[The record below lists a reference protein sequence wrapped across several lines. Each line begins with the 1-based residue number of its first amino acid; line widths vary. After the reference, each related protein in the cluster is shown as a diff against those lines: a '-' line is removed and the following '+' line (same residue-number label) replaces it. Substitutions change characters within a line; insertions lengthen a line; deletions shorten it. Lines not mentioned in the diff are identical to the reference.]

1 VNNDGQVSLDDW
13 NAVWVALGSPD
24 NIAPPT
30 GPVAWNSGVGTLGY
44 DRRIEGNEYSDL
56 IDVNIEDDVYDQ
68 NGSVY
73 VRYPF
78 TIADPDALAGL
89 ALNVRFDD
97 AFVAYLNGE
106 EIARSGAVG
115 DTDWNTTAAWQSE
128 GGFGEFEIELYAHLL
143 KQGAN
148 VLAIQLLNVAAD
160 DDDLFLQVALLAGL
174 RAAEGTLA
182 MNATTGS
189 WNLAGGTILG
199 GTIVGSD
206 GQSLLTSDGSFG
218 TLDGVTLATDV
229 AISDSYSLFV
239 RNNLALS
246 DSELTLAHADDVQG
260 WNNVDFGLRGR
271 IVGSGTV
278 LLTTNNLGYYGSLS
292 ATELTIDPEVEIRGT
307 GSISTTSLV
316 NRGTIISDVPLAA
329 INVHGETF
337 TNSGTMIARAGSSFY
352 LDTDVVLTSE
362 STLISEIEG
371 TEPDDF
377 GNFGITSDIQFD
389 GTLAIDAINGFT
401 PDVGYSFMPIMMSS
415 GSGSFAA
422 VNGGSLAFS
431 VTIGVS
437 DVTVERTAG
446 LMLFGAGGATSTA
459 SEVAAGDLAIIVE
472 SAIERWWEE
481 GRLTAEQRTML
492 QALSFS
498 IVDFGASSQ
507 LAVARGGGIV
517 IDNDAAGAGWYVDRT
532 PLADEEFSTIG
543 NRVVANAGS
552 AAVERVDLLSAVMH
566 ELAHW
571 LGAEHS
577 DNPADLMFES
587 LAAGE
592 RKTAWPEE
600 LDGVFQSWQ

>member
-1 VNNDGQVSLDDW
+1 
-13 NAVWVALGSPD
+13 
-24 NIAPPT
+24 
-30 GPVAWNSGVGTLGY
+30 
-44 DRRIEGNEYSDL
+44 
-56 IDVNIEDDVYDQ
+56 
-68 NGSVY
+68 
-73 VRYPF
+73 
-78 TIADPDALAGL
+78 
-89 ALNVRFDD
+89 
-97 AFVAYLNGE
+97 
-106 EIARSGAVG
+106 
-115 DTDWNTTAAWQSE
+115 
-128 GGFGEFEIELYAHLL
+128 
-143 KQGAN
+143 
-148 VLAIQLLNVAAD
+148 
-160 DDDLFLQVALLAGL
+160 
-174 RAAEGTLA
+174 
-182 MNATTGS
+182 
-189 WNLAGGTILG
+189 
-199 GTIVGSD
+199 
-206 GQSLLTSDGSFG
+206 
-218 TLDGVTLATDV
+218 
-229 AISDSYSLFV
+229 
-239 RNNLALS
+239 
-246 DSELTLAHADDVQG
+246 
-260 WNNVDFGLRGR
+260 
-271 IVGSGTV
+271 
-278 LLTTNNLGYYGSLS
+278 
-292 ATELTIDPEVEIRGT
+292 
-307 GSISTTSLV
+307 
-316 NRGTIISDVPLAA
+316 
-329 INVHGETF
+329 
-337 TNSGTMIARAGSSFY
+337 MIARAGSSFY

-431 VTIGVS
+431 VAIS
-437 DVTVERTAG
+437 ANDVTVERTAG

-532 PLADEEFSTIG
+532 PWADEEFLTIG

-577 DNPADLMFES
+577 DNLADLMFES